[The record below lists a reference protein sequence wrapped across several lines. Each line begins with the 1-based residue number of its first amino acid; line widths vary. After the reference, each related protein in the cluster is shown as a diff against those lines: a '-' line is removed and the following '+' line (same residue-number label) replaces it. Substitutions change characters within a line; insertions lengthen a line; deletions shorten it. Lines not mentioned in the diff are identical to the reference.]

1 MTSGRR
7 TFLRRTLGGVAGLAV
22 ADASQLNAATS
33 ASDDPWLAAI
43 AAKKH
48 KAFMDVM
55 HFFPDG
61 TPFRR
66 AEAAALKAGAGTFAA
81 AVLAQARGVGYVA
94 LA

>member
-1 MTSGRR
+1 MSLGRGTQWR
-7 TFLRRTLGGVAGLAV
+7 DIQRNWAREFANVSSIHRR
-22 ADASQLNAATS
+22 S
-33 ASDDPWLAAI
+33 APADDPWLAAI

-94 LA
+94 QA